1 MTEREFAEII
11 DSTKGAVLSAIQNHL
26 ADRFYHA
33 IDDVAQE
40 TYIRAYRS
48 LVKKKFREESLI
60 STWLYS
66 IAKNESLRMNK
77 KLSREEMKFQKSVE
91 RMKTAA
97 AHEVEE
103 NRYDIELLREAIGK
117 LPEKYRSVLELVSR
131 GLTEKQIAEKL
142 EIKIGTV
149 KSRSS
154 RGREMLEKLLKGGEK
169 QWEINS
175 RK

>member
-11 DSTKGAVLSAIQNHL
+11 DSTKRTVLSAIQTHL

-48 LVKKKFREESLI
+48 LVKKKFKEESLI
-60 STWLYS
+60 STWLYT

-77 KLSREEMKFQKSVE
+77 KMSREEMKFEKSIE
-91 RMKTAA
+91 KMKTVAA
-97 AHEVEE
+97 YKTEE
-103 NRYDIELLREAIGK
+103 YNHDIELLREAIGN

-131 GLTEKQIAEKL
+131 GLTEKQISEKL

-154 RGREMLEKLLKGGEK
+154 RGREMLEKLLKGGV
-169 QWEINS
+169 Q
-175 RK
+175 

>member
-11 DSTKGAVLSAIQNHL
+11 DSTKGTVLSAIQTHL

-48 LVKKKFREESLI
+48 LIKKKFKEESLI
-60 STWLYS
+60 STWLYT

-91 RMKTAA
+91 KMKADA
-97 AHEVEE
+97 EYVSSE
-103 NRYDIELLREAIGK
+103 NDLDIEALRKAIGN
-117 LPEKYRSVLELVSR
+117 LPEKYRSVIELVSR
-131 GLTEKQIAEKL
+131 GFTEKQISEKL
-142 EIKIGTV
+142 EIKRGTV

-154 RGREMLEKLLKGGEK
+154 RGREMLEKLLKGGE
-169 QWEINS
+169 
-175 RK
+175 

>member
-1 MTEREFAEII
+1 MTEQEFAEII
-11 DSTKGAVLSAIQNHL
+11 DSTKRTVLSAIQTHL

-48 LVKKKFREESLI
+48 LVKKKFKEESLI
-60 STWLYS
+60 STWLYT

-77 KLSREEMKFQKSVE
+77 KMSREEMKFEKSVE
-91 RMKTAA
+91 KMKTVAA
-97 AHEVEE
+97 YRTEE
-103 NRYDIELLREAIGK
+103 HNHDIELLREAIGN
-117 LPEKYRSVLELVSR
+117 LPEKYRPVLELVSR
-131 GLTEKQIAEKL
+131 GLTEKQISEKL

-154 RGREMLEKLLKGGEK
+154 RGREMLEKLLKGGA
-169 QWEINS
+169 
-175 RK
+175 